1 MYKHSRWDDA
11 SRLSKA
17 QMFHVNNPNNSTLPV
32 LIYLCLLSLAL
43 PALWLSGSPEDSS
56 HIPSMRT
63 WSLVLVGQRWPYS
76 SSIVYICSKLRAT
89 WRTDTRHSSLFCLMT
104 TQLRME
110 KWQESLENIIK
121 LTTCSPLGQMITTEV
136 YINYLKPQRK
146 S

>member
-1 MYKHSRWDDA
+1 MPAAWVKHKCFTLIIQIFQPCLFSSICDFFPLP
-11 SRLSKA
+11 SPLS
-17 QMFHVNNPNNSTLPV
+17 VGE
-32 LIYLCLLSLAL
+32 
-43 PALWLSGSPEDSS
+43 LSGSPEDSS

-76 SSIVYICSKLRAT
+76 SSIVYICYELRAT

-121 LTTCSPLGQMITTEV
+121 LTTCSPLGQMITINV
-136 YINYLKPQRK
+136 YINYLKP
-146 S
+146 